1 MLGPAFVAAVA
12 YVDPG
17 NFSTNITAGDQFGY
31 HLVWVVVAASLMA
44 MPVQFLSAKVGI
56 VTGKSVPE
64 LCADRYPS
72 PVRWVLWLQA
82 EVIAMAT
89 DLAEFV
95 GAALGLNLL
104 FGVPLLPAGVITGV
118 AAYVVLG
125 LQSRGHRP
133 FERAIAAMLLI
144 VTVGFAY
151 ELMRVGPNPAAA
163 VTGLLPTLPS
173 GGAVFVAV
181 AIIGATV
188 MPHVIY
194 VHSGLTSRRI
204 ELTNDAQRRRALR
217 FERWDVIIALGL
229 AGIINLTM
237 LLVAAKL
244 FQGNGN
250 AGASTIADAHAR
262 LGQLVGGGAAL
273 VFAVTLLASGV
284 ASSSVGT
291 LAGQMV
297 MAGVVR
303 MRVPLAVRRLIT
315 MVPSLAVL
323 TAGMNTTDALNV
335 SQVALCFGIPFA
347 LIPLIAITHDRQVM
361 GAFTSPRWL
370 TTIMVAISATI
381 IALNSV
387 LLAMQF
393 LG

>member
-1 MLGPAFVAAVA
+1 
-12 YVDPG
+12 
-17 NFSTNITAGDQFGY
+17 
-31 HLVWVVVAASLMA
+31 
-44 MPVQFLSAKVGI
+44 
-56 VTGKSVPE
+56 
-64 LCADRYPS
+64 
-72 PVRWVLWLQA
+72 
-82 EVIAMAT
+82 
-89 DLAEFV
+89 
-95 GAALGLNLL
+95 
-104 FGVPLLPAGVITGV
+104 
-118 AAYVVLG
+118 
-125 LQSRGHRP
+125 
-133 FERAIAAMLLI
+133 
-144 VTVGFAY
+144 
-151 ELMRVGPNPAAA
+151 
-163 VTGLLPTLPS
+163 
-173 GGAVFVAV
+173 
-181 AIIGATV
+181 

-244 FQGNGN
+244 FHGKGNGNGN

-284 ASSSVGT
+284 SSSSVGT

-303 MRVPLAVRRLIT
+303 MRVPLVVRRLIT